1 MKSCLSTLCIQN
13 LASRHAH
20 SHAVGSSAFNFNPRK
35 EKRMRIEEGL
45 LRRECDVV
53 CEDECHSA
61 PYDILA
67 YLLSLHESDN
77 VGLLKVAKDK
87 DQLQTTI

>member
-1 MKSCLSTLCIQN
+1 
-13 LASRHAH
+13 
-20 SHAVGSSAFNFNPRK
+20 
-35 EKRMRIEEGL
+35 MRIEDGL

-61 PYDILA
+61 PYDIRA
-67 YLLSLHESDN
+67 DLLSLHESYN

>member
-1 MKSCLSTLCIQN
+1 
-13 LASRHAH
+13 
-20 SHAVGSSAFNFNPRK
+20 
-35 EKRMRIEEGL
+35 MRIEEGL

-77 VGLLKVAKDK
+77 VGLLKVAKDT